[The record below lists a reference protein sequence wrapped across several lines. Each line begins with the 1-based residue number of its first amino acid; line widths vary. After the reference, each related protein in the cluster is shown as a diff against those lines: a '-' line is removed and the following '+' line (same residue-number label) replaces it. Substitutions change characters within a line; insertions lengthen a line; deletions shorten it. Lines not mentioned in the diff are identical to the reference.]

1 MKREGG
7 YLKKLFKVFSIK
19 YSRIDFYIL
28 ASVIFL
34 TSFGLLMV
42 YSTSSVYALDKFN
55 DSSYFLKRH
64 LIYLSVGLFMM
75 FVVININY
83 TALKKVAFPV
93 YLLGLLLLVIVLIP
107 GVGKEVGGARRW
119 IDIGMFTFQP
129 SEVTKYMLVIY
140 LSYLFSKN
148 RTKGQT
154 FSSSIVPYL
163 LITGFYVLLIMMQ
176 PDFGM
181 VLIVL
186 ALMFSMLFMS
196 EVKMR
201 YILGMALTSVLFIA
215 LGILSAD
222 YRMKRVFSFLDPWQ
236 DPLGQGYQTVQSFVA
251 FCLGG
256 VTGTGLGEGAQKL
269 YYLPQVH
276 TDFIFSLIG
285 EEIGFIGILA
295 VILGYVILIVRSF
308 KTALNSPD
316 FFGFYLV
323 FGCILLIAL
332 QASINMSV
340 SVGIFPTKGL
350 TLPFISYG
358 GTSLISSL
366 MAVGLILSV
375 SQRVVKK

>member
-1 MKREGG
+1 M
-7 YLKKLFKVFSIK
+7 FKVFSIK

-34 TSFGLLMV
+34 TSLGLLMV

-64 LIYLSVGLFMM
+64 LVYLAIGLLVM
-75 FVVININY
+75 FFIMNINY
-83 TALKKVAFPV
+83 SALKKIAFPV
-93 YLLGLLLLVIVLIP
+93 YLLGLILLVIVLIP
-107 GVGKEVGGARRW
+107 GIGKEVGGARRW
-119 IDIGMFTFQP
+119 IDIGMFSFQP
-129 SEVTKYMLVIY
+129 SEITKYLLVIY
-140 LSYLFSKN
+140 LSHLFSKN
-148 RTKGQT
+148 RLKSQA

-181 VLIVL
+181 VLMVL
-186 ALMFSMLFMS
+186 ALLFSMLFMS
-196 EVKMR
+196 EVRIK
-201 YILGMALTSVLFIA
+201 YILTIGITSILFIVV
-215 LGILSAD
+215 GILSAD
-222 YRMKRVFSFLDPWQ
+222 YRLKRIFSFLDPWQ

-285 EEIGFIGILA
+285 EEMGFVGIMT
-295 VILGYVILIVRSF
+295 VIIAYLLLIVRSF

-323 FGCILLIAL
+323 FGCVLLIAL
-332 QASINMSV
+332 QAGINMSV
-340 SVGIFPTKGL
+340 SVGILPTKGL

-358 GTSLISSL
+358 GSSLISSL